1 MTDKGFDTLHGLNI
15 SNSNQNETIK
25 RNCPFRVKL
34 LIIIGIVIVV
44 VTLTLVLALVL
55 SRKKKKTM

>member
-1 MTDKGFDTLHGLNI
+1 MTDKGFDTFHGLNI

-34 LIIIGIVIVV
+34 LIIIGIVICRGDFNI
-44 VTLTLVLALVL
+44 
-55 SRKKKKTM
+55 SSSFSIIP

>member
-1 MTDKGFDTLHGLNI
+1 MSEKTNNSINGLNI
-15 SNSNQNETIK
+15 SNVNQNVPVQ

-34 LIIIGIVIVV
+34 LNVIGVIIVV

-55 SRKKKKTM
+55 SRKKKKMM